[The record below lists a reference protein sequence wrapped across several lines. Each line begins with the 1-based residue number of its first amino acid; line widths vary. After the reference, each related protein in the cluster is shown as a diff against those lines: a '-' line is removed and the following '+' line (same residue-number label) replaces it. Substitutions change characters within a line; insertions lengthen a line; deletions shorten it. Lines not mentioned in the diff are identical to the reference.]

1 MSAFAF
7 VVFPGSN
14 LARAATTVAALP
26 GPVDVIVVG
35 RQEDAVRSAW
45 QGGGRLHLVGPVDR
59 DLADLPAV
67 VALVRELD
75 ADTVL
80 LPADGTGGT
89 AAPAL
94 AWELDAALLTDCVAV
109 PATRD
114 GHWTRR
120 RAGSDVLDDYTL
132 PAGPAV
138 VTLAGEFAGARP
150 ADTELTLVPHDG
162 TTTAYGYVGWRAP
175 HPVGPPAIADAE
187 LLVGIGRG
195 VTELAADSYE
205 RLAALFGAEVA
216 ATRQAIEWQLAAAD
230 RKVGDTGLRVAPR
243 TYLTLGV
250 SGANQ
255 HLSGIWGN
263 CSIIAVNHNPHAA
276 VFDVADIGVVA
287 DVADFLPVLRK
298 ELEVRLGV
306 SLERSTQH

>member
-1 MSAFAF
+1 MTQMSGFTF

-14 LARAATTVAALP
+14 LARAAATVAALP

-35 RQEDAVRSAW
+35 RTEDAVRSGW
-45 QGGGRLHLVGPVDR
+45 QCGGHLHLVGDTDR
-59 DLADLPAV
+59 ALADLPTV
-67 VALVRELD
+67 VALVRELGST
-75 ADTVL
+75 TVV
-80 LPADGTGGT
+80 LPADGTGAA

-94 AWELDAALLTDCVAV
+94 AWELGAALLTDCVAV
-109 PATRD
+109 TGTADDRR
-114 GHWTRR
+114 WTRR
-120 RAGSDVLDDYTL
+120 RAGSDVLDDYSL

-138 VTLAGEFAGARP
+138 VTVAGEFADTP
-150 ADTELTLVPHDG
+150 TDTELRLVPHDG
-162 TTTAYGYVGWRAP
+162 AHGQSTYDGWLAP
-175 HPVGPPAIADAE
+175 NPVGPPAIADAE

-195 VTELAADSYE
+195 VTDVAADSYQ
-205 RLAALFGAEVA
+205 RLAALFGAEIA
-216 ATRQAIEWQLAAAD
+216 ATRQAIEWQLATAD
-230 RKVGDTGLRVAPR
+230 RKLGDTGLRVAPR

-276 VFDVADIGVVA
+276 IFDVADIGVVA
-287 DVADFLPVLRK
+287 DAADFLPVLRK

-306 SLERSTQH
+306 STE

>member
-1 MSAFAF
+1 MSDFAF

-14 LARAATTVAALP
+14 LARAATTAAALP

-35 RQEDAVRSAW
+35 RSADAVRSVW
-45 QGGGRLHLVGPVDR
+45 QGGGRLHLVGEADR
-59 DLADLPAV
+59 ELADLPAV

-75 ADTVL
+75 VTTVV
-80 LPADGTGGT
+80 LPADGAGAA

-94 AWELDAALLTDCVAV
+94 AWELGAALLTDCIAV
-109 PATRD
+109 TDDER
-114 GHWTRR
+114 WTRR

-132 PAGPAV
+132 PEGFAV
-138 VTLAGEFAGARP
+138 VTVSGEFAGTP
-150 ADTELTLVPHDG
+150 ADTELTVTPHDG
-162 TTTAYGYVGWRAP
+162 ATDRSTYDGWRVP

-187 LLVGIGRG
+187 LLIGIGRG
-195 VTELAADSYE
+195 VTDLAAGSYQQ
-205 RLAALFGAEVA
+205 LAALFGAEIA
-216 ATRQAIEWQLAAAD
+216 ATRQAIEWQLATAD

-263 CSIIAVNHNPHAA
+263 CSIIAVNRNPHAA

-306 SLERSTQH
+306 SITQST

>member
-1 MSAFAF
+1 MSGFTF

-26 GPVDVIVVG
+26 GPADVIVVG
-35 RQEDAVRSAW
+35 RTADTVRSTW
-45 QGGGRLHLVGPVDR
+45 QGGGSLHLVGDTDR

-67 VALVRELD
+67 VALVRELGGT
-75 ADTVL
+75 TVV
-80 LPADGTGGT
+80 LPADGAGAA

-94 AWELDAALLTDCVAV
+94 AWELGAALLTDCVAV
-109 PATRD
+109 AGEADDRC
-114 GHWTRR
+114 WTRR
-120 RAGSDVLDDYTL
+120 RAGSDVLDDYRL

-138 VTLAGEFAGARP
+138 VTVAGEFAGAP
-150 ADTELTLVPHDG
+150 AGTELSLVPHGGANTRSTYD
-162 TTTAYGYVGWRAP
+162 GWRAP
-175 HPVGPPAIADAE
+175 NPVGPPAIADAE

-195 VTELAADSYE
+195 VTDVAAGSYQP
-205 RLAALFGAEVA
+205 LAALFGAEIA
-216 ATRQAIEWQLAAAD
+216 ATRQAIEWQLATAD
-230 RKVGDTGLRVAPR
+230 RKLGDTGLRVAPR

-250 SGANQ
+250 SGASQ

-287 DVADFLPVLRK
+287 DAADFLPVLRK
-298 ELEVRLGV
+298 ELEVRLGM
-306 SLERSTQH
+306 STE